1 MPRTSPLL
9 PLQIRR
15 TLHQVGS
22 DLRDARK
29 RRRLPTAIVA
39 ERAQISLP
47 TLHRVERGDA
57 SVGFGTYAIVMWV
70 LGMSDRL
77 TQLAAVETDV
87 AGLELEEERLPK
99 RIRRKGLT
107 KSARARAESK

>member
-22 DLRDARK
+22 DLRDARR
-29 RRRLPTAIVA
+29 RRRLPASVVA

-47 TLHRVERGDA
+47 TLIRVERGDA
-57 SVGFGTYAIVMWV
+57 SVAFGTYAIVLWV

-77 TQLAAVETDV
+77 AQLAAVETDLL
-87 AGLELEEERLPK
+87 GLQLEEERLPK
-99 RIRRKGLT
+99 RIRT
-107 KSARARAESK
+107 KRPVKSERAELK

>member
-9 PLQIRR
+9 PLQTRR

-29 RRRLPTAIVA
+29 RRRLPTAVVA

-57 SVGFGTYAIVMWV
+57 SVAFGTYAIVMWV

-77 TQLAAVETDV
+77 AQLAAVETDPV
-87 AGLELEEERLPK
+87 GLGLEEERLPK
-99 RIRRKGLT
+99 RIRIKRPEN
-107 KSARARAESK
+107 SARAESK